1 MMKINAVTFKSVC
14 SAFTEK
20 VQELLSQGYF
30 FWTSSRGH
38 QGEEMKVDLTKDGKT
53 VIRVLLEKEGYDI
66 WSFIFILKVIEFYNE
81 DMSDMTFWTFWN
93 KEGKLLFKKVFYEV
107 SPKNSGHLPIFTE
120 NKAEYDSVIE
130 LRKNRFLEKSVENY
144 WLPDSCNRLALKLLR
159 KRKGFKSIPLSKV
172 SHVEREPNA
181 YRVCFIQDCSYG
193 SVLIPLRKKD

>member
-1 MMKINAVTFKSVC
+1 MKINAVTFKSVC

-53 VIRVLLEKEGYDI
+53 VIRVLLEKEGYNI
-66 WSFIFILKVIEFYNE
+66 WSYIFALRVIEFHNE
-81 DMSDMTFWTFWN
+81 YMSTMTFWN

-107 SPKNSGHLPIFTE
+107 SSENSKFPPAFTE
-120 NKAEYDSVIE
+120 NKAEYDSVME

-144 WLPDSCNRLALKLLR
+144 WLPDSCNKLALKLLR
-159 KRKGFKSIPLSKV
+159 KRKGFKSISLSKV

-181 YRVCFIQDCSYG
+181 YRVCFIQDCSHG